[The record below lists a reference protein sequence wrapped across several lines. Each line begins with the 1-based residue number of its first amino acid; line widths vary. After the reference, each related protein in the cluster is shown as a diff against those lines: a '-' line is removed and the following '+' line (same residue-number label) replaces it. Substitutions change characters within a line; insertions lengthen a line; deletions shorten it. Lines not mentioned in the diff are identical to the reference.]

1 MTTLLIVLTNVTCP
15 WPVFSWDGC
24 GSFSTSLDPHPHTKK
39 TPKNTRGVRKE
50 KDSEKARGPTF
61 QIKAAYNDSYLHT
74 FRFCEHLHIQ
84 KKYSAI
90 FPCLLSVRVC
100 MARLRTCGS
109 NVSGGTTTV
118 HLCVILCVTCFNTHT
133 HCEVGLVWPCVAT

>member
-24 GSFSTSLDPHPHTKK
+24 ASFSTSLDPHPHTQK
-39 TPKNTRGVRKE
+39 TPQKTREGLEKRKTARKREVRL
-50 KDSEKARGPTF
+50 SRLR
-61 QIKAAYNDSYLHT
+61 QHT
-74 FRFCEHLHIQ
+74 MTPIYTRSTSASICIFK

-118 HLCVILCVTCFNTHT
+118 HLCVILCVSHVLTHT
-133 HCEVGLVWPCVAT
+133 RTVKWASYGPV